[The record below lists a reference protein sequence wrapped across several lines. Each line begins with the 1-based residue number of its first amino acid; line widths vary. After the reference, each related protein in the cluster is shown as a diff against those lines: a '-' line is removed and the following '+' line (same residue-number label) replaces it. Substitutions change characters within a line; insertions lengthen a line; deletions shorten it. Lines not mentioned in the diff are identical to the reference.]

1 MAYEYQWND
10 WKKLGLDHHTLY
22 NIVSYILM
30 FAMAW
35 LFVEKAVK
43 NKVEAETKDKVETEV
58 ETEVKAKVENE

>member
-35 LFVEKAVK
+35 LFVEKAVRI
-43 NKVEAETKDKVETEV
+43 KVEVEA
-58 ETEVKAKVENE
+58 KAKVENE